1 MRLNRLRFYVNAYNL
16 FSIDNMHR
24 YQLDPEITSN
34 SALVTPNLRTIS
46 FGLNLNF

>member
-1 MRLNRLRFYVNAYNL
+1 MLRFYVNAYNL
-16 FSIDNMHR
+16 FSIDDIAK

-34 SALVTPNLRTIS
+34 SALVTRNLRTIS